1 MSFSTKSLI
10 KQVLRKNGIYLFR
23 DSVPRGFCV
32 YSDLRKAGLIDKIKT
47 FIDVGANEGDYAE
60 DGLRSLPRLEK
71 VILIEPEKRNY
82 DRLKTRFRNRAV
94 LVNCAISNSSGSG
107 VLNISSSDKMHS
119 LRNVSAERHSN
130 DASTQ
135 SVAVE
140 TLSDLVHRLNPPS
153 PYFVK
158 TDTEGHDL
166 LVLEGMQ
173 DLFQDVIAIVI
184 EGAFYK
190 NQNITFF
197 QAAHDYMIR
206 KGFLFWGIYDQSPW
220 GIHGSCNV
228 INGMFINSRFL
239 IC

>member
-1 MSFSTKSLI
+1 MSLSTKALI
-10 KQVLRKNGIYLFR
+10 KQFLRNNGFYLFR

-32 YSDLRKAGLIDKIKT
+32 YADLRKAGLVDQIKT

-60 DGLRSLPRLEK
+60 DGLRSLPRIEK
-71 VILIEPEKRNY
+71 AILIEPEKRNY

-107 VLNISSSDKMHS
+107 FLNISPSDKMHS
-119 LRNVSAERHSN
+119 LRDMSEEHSN
-130 DASTQ
+130 DVSTQ
-135 SVAVE
+135 SVIVE
-140 TLSDLVHRLNPPS
+140 TLSNLVNGLNPPS

-184 EGAFYK
+184 EGAFYR

-197 QAAHDYMIR
+197 QAAHDYML
-206 KGFLFWGIYDQSPW
+206 KNGFLFWGIYDQSPW
-220 GIHGSCNV
+220 GIRGSCNV
-228 INGMFINSRFL
+228 FNGMFINARFL
-239 IC
+239 SC